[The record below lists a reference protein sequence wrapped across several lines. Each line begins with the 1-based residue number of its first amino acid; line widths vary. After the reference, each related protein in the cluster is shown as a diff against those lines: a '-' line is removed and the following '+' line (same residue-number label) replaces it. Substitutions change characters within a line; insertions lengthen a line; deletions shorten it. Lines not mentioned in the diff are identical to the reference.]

1 MPADKIFVLFH
12 TIHDALK
19 MEKALK
25 KVGVPY
31 ELVPIPRNLSS
42 DCGMCIRLD
51 GDRETVKPGLGIVD
65 IAGCYSFDGE
75 EYKEIDLKNG

>member
-1 MPADKIFVLFH
+1 
-12 TIHDALK
+12 
-19 MEKALK
+19 
-25 KVGVPY
+25 
-31 ELVPIPRNLSS
+31 
-42 DCGMCIRLD
+42 MCIRLD